1 MVEKQ
6 IRVLIADDHHLVR
19 KHVQA
24 LLNKEKDI
32 VVVATASD
40 GAETVRLAEE
50 LVPDIV
56 IMDITMPK
64 LDGIQSVQQIQT
76 LDLPTRVIMLSMHT
90 HKQVVAQ
97 ALRSGASGYVPKKSV
112 VQDLVTAVR
121 AVNQG
126 STFISPA
133 LETLSP

>member
-1 MVEKQ
+1 MIEKQ
-6 IRVLIADDHHLVR
+6 IRVLVADDHHLVR
-19 KHVQA
+19 KNVQA
-24 LLNKEKDI
+24 LLNKEEDI
-32 VVVATASD
+32 TVVATASN
-40 GAETVRLAEE
+40 GAETVRLTEA

-56 IMDITMPK
+56 IMDITMPT
-64 LDGIQSVQQIQT
+64 LDGIQSVQQIQM

-90 HKQVVAQ
+90 HRQVVAQ

-121 AVNQG
+121 TVNQG

-133 LETLSP
+133 LDT